1 MKTSATAK
9 KGVNRVA
16 AARMDSNNKIVRA
29 ALEGELEGCEF
40 ARVTKHLGNGHVEM
54 IDEKK
59 RASIGVIRG
68 LLRRKGL
75 VPVTVGC
82 VVIVSARE
90 WESRAKPMY
99 DIVGVTDAAGARG
112 LGKAGRIPDWMTAS
126 GEVAAEEGAA
136 GGAGVGFE
144 FEDDEVDVD
153 AI

>member
-1 MKTSATAK
+1 MKTSAT

-16 AARMDSNNKIVRA
+16 AARMDSNTKMVRA

-40 ARVTKHLGNGHVEM
+40 GRVTKHLGNGHVEM
-54 IDEKK
+54 VDEKK
-59 RASIGVIRG
+59 RPAIGVIRG

-75 VPVTVGC
+75 VPVTVGS

-99 DIVGVTDAAGARG
+99 DIVGVADAAAGRA
-112 LGKAGRIPDWMTAS
+112 LAKSGRIPDWMTAAAAV
-126 GEVAAEEGAA
+126 EVAEEGSAA
-136 GGAGVGFE
+136 AEAFE
-144 FEDDEVDVD
+144 FDEEADVDVD